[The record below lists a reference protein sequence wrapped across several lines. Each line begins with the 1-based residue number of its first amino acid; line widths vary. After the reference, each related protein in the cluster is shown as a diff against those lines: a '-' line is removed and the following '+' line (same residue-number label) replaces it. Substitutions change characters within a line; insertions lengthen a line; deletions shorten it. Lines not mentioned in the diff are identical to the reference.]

1 MTTEPQ
7 QPAAP
12 ARTSRWKV
20 AGLILLT
27 VLLSV
32 GITLGLLYFVLF
44 PGEFRPVT
52 LDPGEERV
60 LERKLERLD
69 PARQQGDARTGR
81 PAADGQAPLTPERY
95 SEEGASREIA
105 LSERELNALLA
116 RNTDLAQRLAID
128 LSDNLASAKL
138 LVPLDPE
145 FPLFGGKTLRLTAGM
160 EMRFAAGRPVVILKG
175 VSIWGVPLP
184 NAWLGNM
191 KNIDLVQEF
200 GNDRG
205 FWQAFA
211 DGVEV
216 IDVKDGELRIRLK
229 E

>member
-1 MTTEPQ
+1 MTTAPQ
-7 QPAAP
+7 QSAAP

-27 VLLSV
+27 VLLAV

-52 LDPGEERV
+52 LDPGEEQV
-60 LERKLERLD
+60 LEQKLERLD
-69 PARQQGDARTGR
+69 PTLQQGSRPGR

-95 SEEGASREIA
+95 TEEGASREIA

-128 LSDNLASAKL
+128 LSDNLASARL
-138 LVPLDPE
+138 QVPLDPE
-145 FPLFGGKTLRLTAGM
+145 FPLFGGKTLQLTAGM

-200 GNDRG
+200 GEDQG

-216 IDVKDGELRIRLK
+216 IDVKDGELRIKLK

>member
-1 MTTEPQ
+1 
-7 QPAAP
+7 
-12 ARTSRWKV
+12 
-20 AGLILLT
+20 
-27 VLLSV
+27 
-32 GITLGLLYFVLF
+32 
-44 PGEFRPVT
+44 
-52 LDPGEERV
+52 
-60 LERKLERLD
+60 
-69 PARQQGDARTGR
+69 
-81 PAADGQAPLTPERY
+81 
-95 SEEGASREIA
+95 
-105 LSERELNALLA
+105 
-116 RNTDLAQRLAID
+116 
-128 LSDNLASAKL
+128 
-138 LVPLDPE
+138 
-145 FPLFGGKTLRLTAGM
+145 M